1 MYGKTFVNSEEE
13 PVRLTTFD
21 VLSLLAAFSGVA
33 LNLIL
38 FPIFILQLR
47 ELRDQVIQARQ
58 ATERDHL
65 RRQSQATIEFY
76 RDTIEKRLALR
87 EHLPDERDE
96 AGVKAVIRVAS
107 AQPDGPENYAVK
119 EYLSFLELL
128 ATGVNTQVMEVEI
141 MDRIAGSRIAAAAR
155 NYRPWI
161 DERRTSLHDPR
172 MYEEL
177 VRLGEL
183 IDRMRQRGE

>member
-1 MYGKTFVNSEEE
+1 
-13 PVRLTTFD
+13 LTTFD
-21 VLSLLAAFSGVA
+21 VLSLVAAFSGVV

-38 FPIFILQLR
+38 FPIFVLQLR
-47 ELRDQVIQARQ
+47 ELSNQVIQARQ
-58 ATERDHL
+58 TTERDHL

-87 EHLPDERDE
+87 AHLPDERDE
-96 AGVKAVIRVAS
+96 VGVKEAIRAAS
-107 AQPDGPENYAVK
+107 AHPDGPEEYAVK

-128 ATGVNTQVMEVEI
+128 ATGVNTQVMQVEI

-161 DERRTSLHDPR
+161 DARRARLHDPR

-177 VRLGEL
+177 IRLGKT
-183 IDRMRQRGE
+183 IDKMRRRTG

>member
-1 MYGKTFVNSEEE
+1 MTVFEI
-13 PVRLTTFD
+13 
-21 VLSLLAAFSGVA
+21 LSLVAAFASVL

-38 FPIFILQLR
+38 FPIFVLQLR
-47 ELRDQVIQARQ
+47 ELRNQVVQARH

-87 EHLPDERDE
+87 EHLPDERDLP
-96 AGVKAVIRVAS
+96 AVRA
-107 AQPDGPENYAVK
+107 AMAAAAAAPEGPDEYAIK

-128 ATGVNTQVMEVEI
+128 ATGVNTEVMDVQI

-161 DERRTSLHDPR
+161 DERRERLADPR

-177 VRLGEL
+177 VHLGQTVDG
-183 IDRMRQRGE
+183 IRGLHTSG